1 MAIGKDKVRI
11 ALTLPKDIKDKL
23 DALAEQDNRTTSN
36 LINTIILNYLKEQT
50 EE

>member
-11 ALTLPKDIKDKL
+11 ALTLNKDIKDKL
-23 DALAEQDNRTTSN
+23 DKLAEQDNRTTSN
-36 LINTIILNYLKEQT
+36 LINTIILKYLNEA